1 MSICGQEK
9 MFLIRVK
16 SNRYNVNLIQKI
28 NKNNYYFIQ
37 NHDRLQFTC
46 VAIESIDPRLMCRL
60 YLEDIGRM
68 CRILLNQRFF
78 C

>member
-28 NKNNYYFIQ
+28 NKNNYYFI
-37 NHDRLQFTC
+37 
-46 VAIESIDPRLMCRL
+46 
-60 YLEDIGRM
+60 
-68 CRILLNQRFF
+68 
-78 C
+78 